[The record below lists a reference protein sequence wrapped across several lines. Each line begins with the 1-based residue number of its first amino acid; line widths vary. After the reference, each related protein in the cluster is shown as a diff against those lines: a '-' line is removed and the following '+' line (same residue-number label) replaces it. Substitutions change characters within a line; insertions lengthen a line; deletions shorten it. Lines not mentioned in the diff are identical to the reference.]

1 MEVSKFWRRVL
12 AAKYGVTREVWCTR
26 PVRGSHGY
34 SLWKGIMANWDVFQK
49 YIVFEVGKGDK
60 VRFWH
65 DKWCGDHSLKD
76 DFPHLFECSRDRE
89 ALIDSLFSRS
99 NGVETRKWQ
108 LQFVRN
114 FNDWEVDMVAAFFN
128 LIHSKS
134 PVHESDDVIKW
145 SLKKNGTFDIRSFY
159 HAI

>member
-114 FNDWEVDMVAAFFN
+114 FND
-128 LIHSKS
+128 
-134 PVHESDDVIKW
+134 
-145 SLKKNGTFDIRSFY
+145 
-159 HAI
+159 